1 MSTMLPRIS
10 TKLVAITLLLL
21 FGAVVNAWMAFA
33 VENSLSNDAYI
44 LNYSGV
50 VRGSIQRVVKL
61 QLAGEDVDEL
71 VSKITDLIRGFR
83 EQNGKL
89 RLAGE
94 EVEFGRAFDR
104 MASEWDRTRG
114 LMEAYKESPTPQLR
128 DRLIES
134 SETCWQLADEIVAY
148 AQKVS
153 ENRLDTFAYL
163 IGLAFIDILLF
174 LVILWMI
181 RTYIRGELEVM
192 AQTDPL
198 TGAWNRRS
206 FEVIFETQQQIA
218 RREQRPL
225 SLILI
230 DIDRFKRINDQHG
243 HQCGDEVLRSVA
255 NLLVRQLRK
264 VDAVCR
270 IGGEEFVV
278 IVSATAFAQA
288 LELAEK
294 LRRQLETS
302 RMCEL
307 TVTASFGVSSYR
319 DGDSLRTLLSRAD
332 QALYRAK
339 EAGRNRVEGESGVL

>member
-33 VENSLSNDAYI
+33 IEDGLTNDAYI
-44 LNYSGV
+44 LNHSGI
-50 VRGSIQRVVKL
+50 VRGSIQRAVKL
-61 QLAGEDVDEL
+61 VLAGEPTQALEN
-71 VSKITDLIRGFR
+71 KITGLIQGFLR
-83 EQNGKL
+83 QEGKL
-89 RLAGE
+89 RLNGGNGE
-94 EVEFGRAFDR
+94 FPRAYGRLETEWYHLR
-104 MASEWDRTRG
+104 KLMADYR
-114 LMEAYKESPTPQLR
+114 EAPTPELHAR
-128 DRLIES
+128 MIEA
-134 SETCWQLADEIVAY
+134 SETCWRLADDIVAY
-148 AQKVS
+148 AQQVS
-153 ENRLDTFAYL
+153 EGRLNRFAYL
-163 IGLAFIDILLF
+163 IGLALTDIFLF
-174 LVILWMI
+174 LVILWMV

-255 NLLVRQLRK
+255 NLLIRQLRK

-278 IVSATAFAQA
+278 ILSATGFEQA

-294 LRRQLETS
+294 LRQQLEAT
-302 RMCEL
+302 RMSEL
-307 TVTASFGVSSYR
+307 TVTASFGVSTYR

-332 QALYRAK
+332 HALYRAK
-339 EAGRNRVEGESGVL
+339 EAGRNRVEGEADA